1 MNNKDNN
8 SIKLRSNVK
17 FDKISENSNLD
28 WISVELELFV
38 TEEKSLNENHEVLN
52 QVLDQLKQLSFI
64 KIAGKDIHITAD
76 DTELEEIMEQIVLAF
91 NKNNFKVCFSHYR
104 NKIFQQKQPKFSN
117 WLNAVT

>member
-17 FDKISENSNLD
+17 FDKISANSNLD
-28 WISVELELFV
+28 GISIELELFL

-91 NKNNFKVCFSHYR
+91 NKNNFKVCFSPLS
-104 NKIFQQKQPKFSN
+104 K
-117 WLNAVT
+117 